1 VQMKEE
7 YASIGASDIQFRI
20 TTNTRLDGG
29 EGYWL
34 DDAWL
39 SVAQSGVCP

>member
-1 VQMKEE
+1 LKEE
-7 YASIGASDIQFRI
+7 YASIGTRDVQLRLTS
-20 TTNTRLDGG
+20 NTRLDGG
-29 EGYWL
+29 EGFWL